1 MTRKL
6 LNVVCLNI
14 LIFNLSACSNPQ
26 SAIEPNEPPAV
37 TEDGDVASSDDSSE
51 VVESEAPEDSTD
63 AVDDA
68 PGDTSSS
75 DDVAG
80 EPSSDTTSDVA
91 EDEAGSASVDALK
104 ESGLR

>member
-6 LNVVCLNI
+6 LNIVCFNI

-26 SAIEPNEPPAV
+26 SATEPNELPAV
-37 TEDGDVASSDDSSE
+37 TEDGDVASSDDSSD
-51 VVESEAPEDSTD
+51 VVESETPEDSTD

-68 PGDTSSS
+68 SGDTSSS

-91 EDEAGSASVDALK
+91 EDKRVMHQLMP
-104 ESGLR
+104 